1 MKPILFDST
10 EKSFNH
16 NGIGILSDA
25 ISCIVKAELNGQY
38 ELTLQYPVSGLH
50 RKGLCMRN
58 IILAKADPVSDLQP
72 FRIYK
77 ISKPMNRVITV
88 NARHIVYDLSGTAV
102 IPFSAVNAQ
111 KALAGMSTNAVS
123 GCDFAFFTH
132 LETEAVFDVAKPATV
147 WSLLGGTKGSVLDVY
162 GGEYEYD
169 RWNVILHGRR
179 GMDRGM
185 HIRYGKNLTSLEQD
199 ENCADC
205 YTGVLPFWVDRESG
219 AVTMLKNKI
228 VQAEGVFNYVKIYP
242 LDLSGDFEKKPT
254 EKELTSAAVDYM
266 KEKALCEP
274 VVGWKVEYVALE
286 QTEEYKGMAILER
299 VLLGDTVHVDF
310 ADMEISVSARA
321 IASEYDSLLERHNSV
336 TLGQY
341 KQTITDTIVRQGKS
355 LASIPSASQLQQTAQ
370 RAAQQ
375 TAQVTAQQTANNL
388 LGAGGGAIRLLDTD
402 GDGMPDT
409 LFVADNP
416 SPDLAKRVLRLNRD
430 GWSVSESGYSGPF
443 KLLDSFTTGL
453 AFQYAKD
460 LDTGEGVAGY
470 AVGWKTI
477 DGVPYLVGYTEQ

>member
-1 MKPILFDST
+1 
-10 EKSFNH
+10 
-16 NGIGILSDA
+16 
-25 ISCIVKAELNGQY
+25 
-38 ELTLQYPVSGLH
+38 
-50 RKGLCMRN
+50 
-58 IILAKADPVSDLQP
+58 
-72 FRIYK
+72 
-77 ISKPMNRVITV
+77 
-88 NARHIVYDLSGTAV
+88 
-102 IPFSAVNAQ
+102 
-111 KALAGMSTNAVS
+111 
-123 GCDFAFFTH
+123 
-132 LETEAVFDVAKPATV
+132 
-147 WSLLGGTKGSVLDVY
+147 
-162 GGEYEYD
+162 
-169 RWNVILHGRR
+169 
-179 GMDRGM
+179 
-185 HIRYGKNLTSLEQD
+185 
-199 ENCADC
+199 
-205 YTGVLPFWVDRESG
+205 
-219 AVTMLKNKI
+219 
-228 VQAEGVFNYVKIYP
+228 
-242 LDLSGDFEKKPT
+242 
-254 EKELTSAAVDYM
+254 M